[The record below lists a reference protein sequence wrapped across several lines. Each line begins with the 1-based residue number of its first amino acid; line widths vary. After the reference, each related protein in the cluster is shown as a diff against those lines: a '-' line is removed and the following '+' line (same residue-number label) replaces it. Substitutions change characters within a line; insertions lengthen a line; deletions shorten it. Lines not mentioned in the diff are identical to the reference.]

1 MTIQERETDKPE
13 SIDPTG
19 LWRLMFWLVYVLG
32 TFTLLFSWL
41 LSLVPRPLHGADFTL
56 DYIVRSCA
64 GGLALVSILMAR
76 RLWNIK
82 NPLVNRGPMKAM
94 QLVVLIAWVELAI
107 ALAGLVGHALIR
119 RA

>member
-1 MTIQERETDKPE
+1 MTTQERETGKPE
-13 SIDPTG
+13 LIDPTG

-32 TFTLLFSWL
+32 TLSLIVSWL
-41 LSLVPRPLHGADFTL
+41 LSLVPRPVHDADFTL
-56 DYIVRSCA
+56 DYVIRSCA

-76 RLWNIK
+76 WLWNIK
-82 NPLVNRGPMKAM
+82 NPLANEGPLKAM

-107 ALAGLVGHALIR
+107 ALAGLVGIALIR